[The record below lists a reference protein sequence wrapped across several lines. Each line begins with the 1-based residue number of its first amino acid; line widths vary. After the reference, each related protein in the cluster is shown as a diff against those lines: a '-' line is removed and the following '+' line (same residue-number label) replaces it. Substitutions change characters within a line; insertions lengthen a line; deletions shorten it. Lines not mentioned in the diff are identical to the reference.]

1 MSPIGS
7 GFARR
12 SLRKD
17 QVPVVKLVYRELYGL
32 LEFSLQCN
40 SIAMLVRYICIG
52 CKDVASTSFIM
63 YLFWKIL

>member
-40 SIAMLVRYICIG
+40 SIAML
-52 CKDVASTSFIM
+52 DTFASGAKMS
-63 YLFWKIL
+63 LQRVS